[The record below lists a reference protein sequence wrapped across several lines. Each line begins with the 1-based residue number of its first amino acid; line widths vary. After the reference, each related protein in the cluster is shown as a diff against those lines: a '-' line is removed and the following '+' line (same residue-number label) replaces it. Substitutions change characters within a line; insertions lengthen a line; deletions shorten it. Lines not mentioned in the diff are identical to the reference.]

1 MIIVVF
7 KSFLLL
13 LDLLMVWSTQL
24 YIIVNLIKIILTLRY
39 LHMDLNSKFYNFVR
53 EFQVILNTLSMNN
66 KKYRILTKEENLA
79 SNNS

>member
-53 EFQVILNTLSMNN
+53 EFQLSSDF
-66 KKYRILTKEENLA
+66 KYFVYEQQKV
-79 SNNS
+79 

>member
-39 LHMDLNSKFYNFVR
+39 LDMDLNSKFYNFVR